1 MSNPRFDRVLLI
13 DDNEINNVMHERLLE
28 ISGFAGNLVVKQGA
42 VEALEYLKDEVKDG
56 SIAPEVIFLDI
67 RMPIMDGF
75 GFLAEFENLPPY
87 IRDKAKIIMLTSS
100 LDEEDN
106 AKAASNPRVIS
117 FLVKPLSL
125 DKLNSLKV

>member
-1 MSNPRFDRVLLI
+1 MSTPRFNRVLLI

-42 VEALEYLKDEVKDG
+42 VEALEYLNDEVKDE
-56 SIAPEVIFLDI
+56 SNAPEVIFLDI

-75 GFLAEFENLPPY
+75 GFLDEFEKMPGY
-87 IRDKAKIIMLTSS
+87 IKDKAKVIMLTSS

-106 AKAASNPRVIS
+106 
-117 FLVKPLSL
+117 
-125 DKLNSLKV
+125 